1 MDFEARRVVVT
12 GGAGALGTAV
22 VAELLR
28 AGAICHVPCID
39 EAEAARFAHRNTPN
53 VHAIAGVDL
62 ADEAQVARVYRDV
75 PELWASIHIAGGF
88 AMAPIAGTDAAA
100 LRAMLDINLVTC
112 VLCSRA
118 AVGAMAAAGGRI
130 VNVAARPALEPRT
143 GAGMTA
149 YTASKAAVAAFTEAL
164 AQEVVGKGILV
175 NAVAPSIID
184 TPGNREAMPDADHGK
199 WASPSDIAR
208 TIAFLASPENTVTR
222 GAIVP
227 VYGRS

>member
-12 GGAGALGTAV
+12 GGAGALGSAV
-22 VAELLR
+22 VAALLR
-28 AGAICHVPCID
+28 DGAICHVPCID
-39 EAEAARFAHRNTPN
+39 EAEAARFVHRNTPN
-53 VHAIAGVDL
+53 VHTIVGANL
-62 ADEAQVARVYRDV
+62 TDEAQVARVYSGI

-88 AMAPIAGTDAAA
+88 AMSPIGGTDAAA
-100 LRAMLDINLVTC
+100 LRAMLDINLVTSF
-112 VLCSRA
+112 LCSRA
-118 AVGAMAAAGGRI
+118 AVGAMGKTGGRI

-184 TPGNREAMPDADHGK
+184 TPTNRADMPDADHSK
-199 WASPSDIAR
+199 WANPEDIAR
-208 TIAFLASPENTVTR
+208 TISFLASPENTVTR